1 MWGRMVKRCEKLR
14 DEKGKRTALSRRQTA
29 IGNCEAACSSNKR
42 LASYYCGLPSTTC
55 SSLFL
60 FPMLGTQE
68 KIVKEKVE
76 FLSGAFAEWVKPSPT
91 GSEQEP

>member
-1 MWGRMVKRCEKLR
+1 
-14 DEKGKRTALSRRQTA
+14 
-29 IGNCEAACSSNKR
+29 
-42 LASYYCGLPSTTC
+42 
-55 SSLFL
+55 
-60 FPMLGTQE
+60 MLGTQE